1 MGAAVAFQ
9 EIVGQ
14 EQALRLLH
22 KALSEARLAQAY
34 LFHGPPGVGKK
45 LTAFQFV
52 KALYCFSATSNACNN
67 CTACRKITAGNHPD
81 VEMITPDD
89 TSIKIEQV
97 RALQRRLGYKPYENR
112 HTAVIID
119 GCEFLTPPAANALL
133 KILEEPP
140 TQALLLLL
148 TGNKAAVPLTI
159 ISRCQLVPF
168 RPLTPADIQ
177 TILERQGVDRPTAS
191 LAATLAEGC
200 LDRWSQTDFAQAL
213 DTRQS
218 AYNILKNIVQAKSIT
233 PFIQARQL
241 AGKREQCAT
250 LLHWLS
256 LFCRDLTVLQVAPD
270 MRLYNQDLRRELIPL
285 THRVPLDRL
294 LETFELLQQLRLYLH
309 MNLSPQL
316 IFEQLL
322 VQLHQALS
330 IPPKAPRPNGSGIS
344 VAHAPDTAG

>member
-1 MGAAVAFQ
+1 MRAAVAFQ

-14 EQALRLLH
+14 ERALLLLH
-22 KALSEARLAQAY
+22 KALSEARLAQVY
-34 LFHGPPGVGKK
+34 LFYGPPGVGKK
-45 LTAFQFV
+45 LTALQFV
-52 KALYCFSATSNACNN
+52 KALYCLSATPNACNN
-67 CTACRKITAGNHPD
+67 CAACRKITTGNHPD
-81 VEMITPDD
+81 VEIITPDD

-97 RALQRRLGYKPYENR
+97 RALQRRLSYKPYENR

-140 TQALLLLL
+140 AQALLLLL
-148 TGNKAAVPLTI
+148 TGKKAAVPLTI

-168 RPLTPADIQ
+168 RPLTPADIR
-177 TILERQGVDRPTAS
+177 TILERQDVDQPTAS
-191 LAATLAEGC
+191 LAATLAEGR

-218 AYNILKNIVQAKSIT
+218 AYNILKNIVQTKNIT

-241 AGKREQCAT
+241 AGKREQCEA

-256 LFCRDLTVLQVAPD
+256 LFCRDLIVLQVAPD
-270 MRLYNQDLRRELIPL
+270 MLLYNQDLRRELTPL
-285 THRVPLDRL
+285 THRVPLDHL
-294 LETFELLQQLRLYLH
+294 LETFELLQQLRTYLS

-322 VQLHQALS
+322 VQLHQALA
-330 IPPKAPRPNGSGIS
+330 IPHNAPRPNRNGIP
-344 VAHAPDTAG
+344 VAHTPDTAG

>member
-1 MGAAVAFQ
+1 V
-9 EIVGQ
+9 EII
-14 EQALRLLH
+14 A
-22 KALSEARLAQAY
+22 
-34 LFHGPPGVGKK
+34 
-45 LTAFQFV
+45 
-52 KALYCFSATSNACNN
+52 
-67 CTACRKITAGNHPD
+67 
-81 VEMITPDD
+81 PDD

-97 RALQRRLGYKPYENR
+97 RALQRRLSYKPYENR

-140 TQALLLLL
+140 AQALMLLL
-148 TGNKAAVPLTI
+148 TGKKAAMPLTI

-177 TILERQGVDRPTAS
+177 TILERQNVNPPTAS
-191 LAATLAEGC
+191 LAATLAEGR

-218 AYNILKNIVQAKSIT
+218 AYNILKNIIEAKNIT

-241 AGKREQCAT
+241 AGKREQCEA

-256 LFCRDLTVLQVAPD
+256 LFCRDLIVLQVAPD
-270 MRLYNQDLRRELIPL
+270 MLLYNQDLRRELTPL
-285 THRVPLDRL
+285 THRMLLAHL
-294 LETFELLQQLRLYLH
+294 LEAFEWLQQLHSYLSL
-309 MNLSPQL
+309 NLSPQL

-322 VQLHQALS
+322 VQLHQTLA
-330 IPPKAPRPNGSGIS
+330 IPHNTPRPNRSSRS
-344 VAHAPDTAG
+344 VAHTPDRAG

>member
-1 MGAAVAFQ
+1 VAFQ

-14 EQALRLLH
+14 ERALLLLH
-22 KALSEARLAQAY
+22 KALSEARLAQVY
-34 LFHGPPGVGKK
+34 LFYGPPGVGKK
-45 LTAFQFV
+45 LTALQFV
-52 KALYCFSATSNACNN
+52 KALYCLSATPNACNN
-67 CTACRKITAGNHPD
+67 CAACRKITTGNHPD
-81 VEMITPDD
+81 VEIITPDD

-97 RALQRRLGYKPYENR
+97 RALQRRLSYKPYENR

-140 TQALLLLL
+140 AQALLLLL
-148 TGNKAAVPLTI
+148 TGKKAAVPLTI

-168 RPLTPADIQ
+168 RPLTPADIR
-177 TILERQGVDRPTAS
+177 TILERQDVDQPTAS
-191 LAATLAEGC
+191 LAATLAEGR

-218 AYNILKNIVQAKSIT
+218 AYNILKNIVQTKNIT

-241 AGKREQCAT
+241 AGKREQCEA

-256 LFCRDLTVLQVAPD
+256 LFCRDLIVLQVAPD
-270 MRLYNQDLRRELIPL
+270 MLLYNQDLRRELTPL
-285 THRVPLDRL
+285 THRVPLDHL
-294 LETFELLQQLRLYLH
+294 LETFELLQQLRTYLR

-316 IFEQLL
+316 IFEQWL
-322 VQLHQALS
+322 VQLHQALA
-330 IPPKAPRPNGSGIS
+330 IPHNAPRPNRTGRP
-344 VAHAPDTAG
+344 VAHTPDTAG